1 MCKSYPEAKR
11 YFYAVKD
18 FIETRLKLQINEEKS
33 GVINLNKN
41 STNFLGFKI
50 KVVEK
55 GNTRTGKIAK
65 TNISDKAIKKIK
77 KNLNNKIKDIQRNQ
91 CKESVMKYNLE
102 IIGIHNYYKIAT
114 NVYNNLD
121 DVNYIITKRI
131 KNRLKNNSKTILFKD
146 VNNNNDEIPPINEE
160 IIILKILVLLLSI
173 ILTDV
178 IIIISMIMLNK
189 KNKSIYIFIY

>member
-41 STNFLGFKI
+41 ATNFLGYKI

-55 GNTRTGKIAK
+55 GKTRTGKIAK

-77 KNLNNKIKDIQRNQ
+77 KNLPAN
-91 CKESVMKYNLE
+91 SV
-102 IIGIHNYYKIAT
+102 
-114 NVYNNLD
+114 
-121 DVNYIITKRI
+121 
-131 KNRLKNNSKTILFKD
+131 F
-146 VNNNNDEIPPINEE
+146 
-160 IIILKILVLLLSI
+160 
-173 ILTDV
+173 
-178 IIIISMIMLNK
+178 
-189 KNKSIYIFIY
+189 F